1 MSKNLKQAFKEACD
15 LFNDGRYND
24 LLPRM
29 DIDIILKRVDDPGS
43 VVGIGNVIAYLNG
56 HQEDQ
61 QPQFDLVKTET
72 VRGEDETNG
81 QISGTAHYQDNK
93 HEDTKIL
100 VRFTFTFIRN
110 DTDSDW
116 MLINAFA
123 APTE

>member
-1 MSKNLKQAFKEACD
+1 MSKNLQQAFKEACD
-15 LFNDGRYND
+15 LFNDAKYND
-24 LLPRM
+24 LLPLL

-56 HQEDQ
+56 HQADQ
-61 QPQFDLVKTET
+61 QPQFELVKTET
-72 VRGEDETNG
+72 VRGEDEING

-93 HEDTKIL
+93 HKNTKIL
-100 VRFTFTFIRN
+100 VRFTFTFARN
-110 DTDSDW
+110 DVSSDW